1 MKKIVPKFEIKKS
14 YLYNNHMT
22 YIYICGWILTTE
34 RLIGQPDTRGGSNCQ
49 PQEVASLS
57 GYFIEDV
64 VCGAEHT
71 LVLTSDGDVWGWGSN
86 SEGQL
91 GLGHTNSPV
100 REPQLVPCLTGKNI
114 RQVC

>member
-1 MKKIVPKFEIKKS
+1 MKKRIVLKFEIKNLNCK
-14 YLYNNHMT
+14 NHMPC
-22 YIYICGWILTTE
+22 ICALILIAE